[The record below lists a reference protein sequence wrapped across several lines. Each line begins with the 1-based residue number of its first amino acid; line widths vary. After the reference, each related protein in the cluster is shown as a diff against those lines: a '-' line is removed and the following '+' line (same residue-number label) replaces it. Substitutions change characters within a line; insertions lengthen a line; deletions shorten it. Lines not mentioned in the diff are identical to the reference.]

1 MELLEIQMVVIQD
14 EVFDL
19 ESDVDYL
26 FDQQV
31 IQDEKLLN
39 LEEESDAINGQI
51 EGRVEIFS

>member
-39 LEEESDAINGQI
+39 LEQQSDVINGQI
-51 EGRVEIFS
+51 EGNYPPI